1 MRTKKALA
9 VLLAAVMLA
18 VPFAVMSYAAPA
30 IVTGPVK
37 TVYTD
42 CDYFNPQGLVISD
55 GDKTVEYTP
64 TDADFSFV
72 PALNEYLS
80 VAKNADGEDVETTYV
95 EVYYKNQYAGSVE
108 ITVNHVLGEITCL
121 GDAGHGQYCLG
132 CGKVHNYE
140 AHSIPEFIPNDDG
153 GLFIQQTQ
161 TGVCEICKGEVTESI
176 PGTEGF
182 LNVFGGEMTEFES
195 EIIGYFYLI
204 VVSLIQTLVGI
215 K

>member
-9 VLLAAVMLA
+9 VLLAVVMLA
-18 VPFAVMSYAAPA
+18 VPFTVMSYAAPA

-37 TVYTD
+37 TDYTD

-55 GDKTVEYTP
+55 GEKTIEYTP
-64 TDADFSFV
+64 TDADFSFS

-80 VAKNADGEDVETTYV
+80 VATNADGTDVNKTYV

-108 ITVNHVLGEITCL
+108 ITVNHVLGEVTNL
-121 GDAGHGQYCLG
+121 GEAGHGQYCLG

-195 EIIGYFYLI
+195 EIIGYFYMI
-204 VVSLIQTLVGI
+204 VVSLIQALVGI

>member
-30 IVTGPVK
+30 IVTAPVK

-55 GDKTVEYTP
+55 GDKTIEYTP

-80 VAKNADGEDVETTYV
+80 VAQNADGEDVNKTYV

-140 AHSIPEFIPNDDG
+140 AHTIPEFIPNDDG

-195 EIIGYFYLI
+195 EIIGYFYMI

>member
-1 MRTKKALA
+1 MR
-9 VLLAAVMLA
+9 
-18 VPFAVMSYAAPA
+18 
-30 IVTGPVK
+30 
-37 TVYTD
+37 
-42 CDYFNPQGLVISD
+42 
-55 GDKTVEYTP
+55 
-64 TDADFSFV
+64 
-72 PALNEYLS
+72 
-80 VAKNADGEDVETTYV
+80 
-95 EVYYKNQYAGSVE
+95 QYAGSVE